1 MNNWEK
7 QQAESRAR
15 RQAIE
20 DAKKA
25 LEPSRWEKVWE
36 KVVEPVSTVIGAVFG
51 VVAVVVIVAMA
62 VLGLYFGRGLLGWI

>member
-7 QQAESRAR
+7 RQAESRAR

-25 LEPSRWEKVWE
+25 LEPSRFEKAVE
-36 KVVEPVSTVIGAVFG
+36 KILEPVATVIGAILA
-51 VVAVVVIVAMA
+51 VVALVA
-62 VLGLYFGRGLLGWI
+62 VLLFFGLGPNGMI